1 LRFSEYPLFNE
12 RRQAVIDYKMFKPHG
27 VLAHFV
33 RFFWNLE
40 AQVDGSC
47 PFVHRAL
54 PDNCIEVIFYCKG
67 DLSITSR
74 DGDEGKT
81 FSSGIFGQ
89 AQKFRQFKT
98 NRDFSL
104 FGVYIYPYALNT
116 LFNVP
121 PSNVCNE
128 KVDSETLL
136 GLSGKILEEQVMLA
150 GTFAQRIQIVSN
162 FLLDRI
168 RKITSYDQTFIRHIR
183 SVVDSNSLHSIT
195 TFADQ
200 CNLSRR
206 QFERK
211 FKEHS
216 GFSPKDFFKV
226 VRFKNVV
233 KEAEERHKSLAQI
246 AIDNGYYDQ
255 SHFTNEFKMFSG
267 YNPKEFFINYP
278 EAVDARVIRDFKI

>member
-1 LRFSEYPLFNE
+1 M
-12 RRQAVIDYKMFKPHG
+12 VDYKMFKPQG
-27 VLAHFV
+27 VLAQFV

-40 AQVDGSC
+40 AQVDGSN

-54 PDNCIEVIFYCKG
+54 PDNCAELIFYCKG
-67 DLSITSR
+67 NLSISSP

-81 FSSGIFGQ
+81 FASGIFGQ

-98 NRDFSL
+98 NHDFSL
-104 FGVYIYPYALNT
+104 FGVYIYPYALNS
-116 LFNVP
+116 LFNLS

-128 KVDSETLL
+128 KVDSNTLF
-136 GLSGKILEEQVMLA
+136 GISGKILEEQIMLA
-150 GTFAQRIQIVSN
+150 GTFSQRIQIVSN

-168 RKITSYDQTFIRHIR
+168 QKITNYDQTFIRHIK

-211 FKEHS
+211 FKEYS

-226 VRFKNVV
+226 VRFKNVL
-233 KEAEERHKSLAQI
+233 KEAEERRMSLAQI
-246 AIDNGYYDQ
+246 AINSGYYDQ
-255 SHFTNEFKMFSG
+255 SHFTNEFKKFSG
-267 YNPKEFFINYP
+267 YSPKEFFINYQ
-278 EAVDARVIRDFKI
+278 EAVDARVTRDFKV